1 MRGGPTQSWIST
13 STFTHTQS
21 GAIGFKQRSGA
32 IQSSREC
39 YGLEEMGLGSRR
51 IGLLCSFYSVTIKAP
66 SIPPSPSFYLRF
78 NSHQFSIETC
88 FCCYPP
94 AYLVRSCFPLL
105 CLNPPSQLLSSQFF
119 TSLCCPTSITTIANQ
134 SYQVCRQAL
143 QTRSIHDSI
152 LLPKVTAQSIE
163 SRRRK
168 KRIMKGLELQGHAVN
183 LKSKIIYRCYQT
195 VSRRDRDRLDE
206 VEWHEL
212 LSIFLV

>member
-1 MRGGPTQSWIST
+1 MFLLLSACIPGSLLLSASLP
-13 STFTHTQS
+13 
-21 GAIGFKQRSGA
+21 
-32 IQSSREC
+32 QSSVSTP
-39 YGLEEMGLGSRR
+39 L
-51 IGLLCSFYSVTIKAP
+51 I
-66 SIPPSPSFYLRF
+66 SIL
-78 NSHQFSIETC
+78 H
-88 FCCYPP
+88 
-94 AYLVRSCFPLL
+94 
-105 CLNPPSQLLSSQFF
+105 F
-119 TSLCCPTSITTIANQ
+119 TPLCCPTSITTIANQ

-212 LSIFLV
+212 LSIFLVWVQAEAQRASSALGGRKGGRISLLSRIDP